1 MGPGD
6 IGSATAPACP
16 ECTDTRTVST
26 IDRALYCPTCGHTW
40 REDVPR
46 LGRTFV
52 PKADSP
58 PRPLCPQCGT
68 PMTYEDAAREPGQT
82 AGSAMPAVWVDEE
95 FFKHARCRRC
105 GHLDRPVSRRR
116 RAMKADSQAADV
128 SAREKR
134 QPDPTC
140 PTCHSP
146 DTDTLTSPRAMHSD
160 YAAFCCHACGRVWV
174 AAKVSPP
181 AAS

>member
-1 MGPGD
+1 
-6 IGSATAPACP
+6 
-16 ECTDTRTVST
+16 
-26 IDRALYCPTCGHTW
+26 
-40 REDVPR
+40 
-46 LGRTFV
+46 
-52 PKADSP
+52 
-58 PRPLCPQCGT
+58 
-68 PMTYEDAAREPGQT
+68 MTYEDAARESGQT
-82 AGSAMPAVWVDEE
+82 AASAVPAVWVDEE

-134 QPDPTC
+134 QPNPRC

-146 DTDTLTSPRAMHSD
+146 DTDTLASPRAMHSD